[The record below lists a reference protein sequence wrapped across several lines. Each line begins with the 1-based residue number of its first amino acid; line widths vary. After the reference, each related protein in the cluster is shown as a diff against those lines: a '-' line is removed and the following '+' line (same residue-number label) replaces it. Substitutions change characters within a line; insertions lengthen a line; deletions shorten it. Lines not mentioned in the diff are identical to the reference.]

1 MRKGLVSFIIIL
13 CMLIPLAVGCQN
25 NTAAPT
31 LSSIAGEGTTAPDK
45 MDAQTTVPLPAFTEP
60 GTEDGKTTEPQEAE
74 SSTPT
79 VTPDPTAPQTTEPVI
94 QETEPDT
101 TDAPTESPQETD
113 PPATEEPK
121 QTEPK
126 PAQPK
131 PTEPT
136 PTTPVPTEPKPTDP
150 PVTEPPATEPPATEP
165 AEVIDLNALVQYG
178 RNYAA
183 NTYGY
188 EVSPGLRDGYY
199 PAYTCVISTM
209 EEGRAAVRGCI
220 DDTTRALLAVPGTQI
235 VVEIDGVLCR
245 ARIDIAIV
253 PKDEG
258 TYLVSVYYG

>member
-1 MRKGLVSFIIIL
+1 MKKGLVSFIIIL

-31 LSSIAGEGTTAPDK
+31 LPSITGEGTTSPDK
-45 MDAQTTVPLPAFTEP
+45 MDAQTTAPLPGLTEP
-60 GTEDGKTTEPQEAE
+60 GTKGGESTEPQEAE
-74 SSTPT
+74 SLTPT
-79 VTPDPTAPQTTEPVI
+79 VTPDSAAPQTTE
-94 QETEPDT
+94 
-101 TDAPTESPQETD
+101 ESKPS
-113 PPATEEPK
+113 EPK
-121 QTEPK
+121 
-126 PAQPK
+126 PK

-136 PTTPVPTEPKPTDP
+136 PTTPAPTEPKPTD
-150 PVTEPPATEPPATEP
+150 PPATEPPATEP

-188 EVSPGLRDGYY
+188 EVTPGLRDGYY

-235 VVEIDGVLCR
+235 VVEINGVLCR

>member
-1 MRKGLVSFIIIL
+1 MKKGLVSFIIIL

-31 LSSIAGEGTTAPDK
+31 LPSIVGEGPTSPDK
-45 MDAQTTVPLPAFTEP
+45 MDAQTSTPLPEFTEP
-60 GTEDGKTTEPQEAE
+60 DASSSEMTEPQEAE

-79 VTPDPTAPQTTEPVI
+79 DDPDPTTPQATEPVI
-94 QETEPDT
+94 QETEPDA
-101 TDAPTESPQETD
+101 TDTPTEHPRETD
-113 PPATEEPK
+113 PPVTEEPEYS
-121 QTEPK
+121 EPK
-126 PAQPK
+126 PTQPK

-136 PTTPVPTEPKPTDP
+136 PTEPKPTQP
-150 PVTEPPATEPPATEP
+150 PVTEPPATEP

-188 EVSPGLRDGYY
+188 EVTPGLRDGYY

-220 DDTTRALLAVPGTQI
+220 DDTTYALLAVPGTQI
-235 VVEIDGVLCR
+235 VVEINGVLYR

>member
-1 MRKGLVSFIIIL
+1 MKKGLVSFIIIM

-31 LSSIAGEGTTAPDK
+31 LPSITGEGTTSPDK
-45 MDAQTTVPLPAFTEP
+45 MDAQTTAPLPEFTKP
-60 GTEDGKTTEPQEAE
+60 GTEDSEMTEPQEAE
-74 SSTPT
+74 SSIPT

-101 TDAPTESPQETD
+101 TDAPTESPRETD
-113 PPATEEPK
+113 PPATEEPEHN
-121 QTEPK
+121 EPK
-126 PAQPK
+126 PK

-136 PTTPVPTEPKPTDP
+136 PTTPVPTEPKPTD
-150 PVTEPPATEPPATEP
+150 PPATEPPATEP

-188 EVSPGLRDGYY
+188 EVTPGLRDGYY

-209 EEGRAAVRGCI
+209 EEGRAAVRGCV

-235 VVEIDGVLCR
+235 VVEINGVLCR

-258 TYLVSVYYG
+258 TYLISVYYG

>member
-25 NTAAPT
+25 NTAVPT
-31 LSSIAGEGTTAPDK
+31 VPSIAGEGTTSPDK
-45 MDAQTTVPLPAFTEP
+45 MDAQTTAPLPEFTEP
-60 GTEDGKTTEPQEAE
+60 GTEDSEMTEPQEAE

-94 QETEPDT
+94 QETEPDA
-101 TDAPTESPQETD
+101 TDAPTEPPGETD
-113 PPATEEPK
+113 PPATEEPEH
-121 QTEPK
+121 TEPK
-126 PAQPK
+126 PK

-136 PTTPVPTEPKPTDP
+136 PTTPAPTEPKPTD
-150 PVTEPPATEPPATEP
+150 PPATEPPATEP
-165 AEVIDLNALVQYG
+165 AEVIDLDALVQYG
-178 RNYAA
+178 LNYAA
-183 NTYGY
+183 NTHGY
-188 EVSPGLRDGYY
+188 EISPGLRDGYY

-220 DDTTRALLAVPGTQI
+220 DDTTRALLARPGNHI
-235 VVEIDGVLCR
+235 VVEIDGVICR

-258 TYLVSVYYG
+258 TYLISVYYG

>member
-1 MRKGLVSFIIIL
+1 MRKGLISYLIMLCILIVSI
-13 CMLIPLAVGCQN
+13 VGCQDN
-25 NTAAPT
+25 P
-31 LSSIAGEGTTAPDK
+31 SSSHTPVEIHN
-45 MDAQTTVPLPAFTEP
+45 QTTTL
-60 GTEDGKTTEPQEAE
+60 DL
-74 SSTPT
+74 STPT
-79 VTPDPTAPQTTEPVI
+79 DERNVTIEYEDLETETEFSGETNPTLITTDSVREETDTQATEPPITEPFLETIPPVTEEAEKTESKPTELPPTAPLS
-94 QETEPDT
+94 
-101 TDAPTESPQETD
+101 TD
-113 PPATEEPK
+113 
-121 QTEPK
+121 
-126 PAQPK
+126 
-131 PTEPT
+131 
-136 PTTPVPTEPKPTDP
+136 PKPTDSQVTEP
-150 PVTEPPATEPPATEP
+150 PVTES
-165 AEVIDLNALVQYG
+165 AEYIDLNALVQYG

-188 EVSPGLRDGYY
+188 EVTPGLRDGYY